1 MNAFS
6 FKRMKNM
13 ANLVQRLLAY
23 DPILPL
29 VERIFLLKRHFNPR
43 ELQPIFIV
51 GPPRTGSTLLFEL
64 LISMYRTAYLTN
76 LSSLLFK
83 SPILATK
90 LQKSIGFFHSFSG
103 QSKYGFIP
111 GLTAPSEAGVLFRH
125 WFGDEKD
132 TQHQT
137 YDLRH
142 VRIVRSS
149 VNTISDTMRG
159 PFISKNLNN
168 SVRLTRINQVF
179 PNAMYLFMRRDP
191 LYTAQSILLSRRN
204 LFGND
209 RYWFSVKP
217 PNYQKI
223 ADLDP
228 LEQVVYQI
236 KSIEDYIRDVFREQK
251 IVNVMEICYE
261 ELCSNWQ
268 IVLEQIAKLCQKYG
282 ITLEKKDQILDITL
296 NKSQKQLLNNN
307 EFRKLRVIVNKLYYK
322 DWQK

>member
-1 MNAFS
+1 
-6 FKRMKNM
+6 M
-13 ANLVQRLLAY
+13 ANFMQRLLAN

-29 VERIFLLKRHFNPR
+29 VERLFLLKRHFTLR

-51 GPPRTGSTLLFEL
+51 GSPRTGSTLLFEL
-64 LISMYRTAYLTN
+64 LISLYRTAYLTN

-83 SPILATK
+83 SPALATK
-90 LQKSIGFFHSFSG
+90 LQNSLGLFHRFSG
-103 QSKYGFIP
+103 QSEYGFIP

-125 WFGDEKD
+125 WFGDEKH
-132 TQHQT
+132 TSEKT
-137 YDLRH
+137 TKL
-142 VRIVRSS
+142 VNTLIVRMT
-149 VNTISDTMRG
+149 VRAISDTMRG

-191 LYTAQSILLSRRN
+191 LYTAQSILLSRRR

-209 RYWFSVKP
+209 RSWFSVKP
-217 PNYQKI
+217 PNYPKI
-223 ADLDP
+223 ANFDP

-251 IVNVMEICYE
+251 IVNVMEIWYE

-268 IVLEQIAKLCQKYG
+268 NVLEQIAGSCKKYG
-282 ITLEKKDQILDITL
+282 IRFEKRNQTPDVSLK
-296 NKSQKQLLNNN
+296 KSQKQLLNDH
-307 EFRKLRVIVNKLYYK
+307 EFKRLHAIVNKRYY
-322 DWQK
+322 QNY